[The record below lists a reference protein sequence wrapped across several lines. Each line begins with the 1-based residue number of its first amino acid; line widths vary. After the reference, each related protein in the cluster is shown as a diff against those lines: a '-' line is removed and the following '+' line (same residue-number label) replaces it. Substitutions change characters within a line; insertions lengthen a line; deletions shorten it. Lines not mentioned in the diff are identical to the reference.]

1 MLTELLPNL
10 FRIEVPLPGTPLKA
24 LNAYF
29 LKGTDRHL
37 LIDTGFN
44 NPKSKEAVIGALT
57 QLNVSPADCDFF
69 LTHLHADHTG
79 LVSELATDT
88 SYIYCSK
95 SDSEDIILFYSGN
108 YWGLLGHLL
117 LAHGFPE
124 DILQKT
130 IEQHPASRNG
140 VSRKLYFT
148 FVDEGDFIEIGEYKF
163 ICMLTPGHTPGHVCL
178 YEPNKKIL
186 ISGDHILG
194 NITPNITVWPKMQD
208 ALSQYLE
215 NLAKIEKLE
224 LDLILP
230 GHRGVITEGKKRIN
244 EIKLHHEKRLAETLE
259 ALNNGPLTAYQVASY
274 LTWDL
279 SYKSFEE
286 FPFPQKW
293 FATGETAAHLEYLV
307 EQEAVKKEISNGK
320 YLFSLI

>member
-1 MLTELLPNL
+1 MLTEILPNL

-24 LNAYF
+24 LNSYF

-44 NPKSKEAVIGALT
+44 NPKSKEAIMSAIA
-57 QLNVSPADCDFF
+57 QLNISLSDCDFF

-95 SDSEDIILFYSGN
+95 NDSEDIIRFFSGN
-108 YWGLLGHLL
+108 YWGLLGQLL
-117 LAHGFPE
+117 VAHGFPE

-130 IEQHPASRNG
+130 IDQHPASHNG
-140 VSRKLYFT
+140 VSRQLYFT
-148 FVDEGDFIEIGEYKF
+148 FVDDGDFIEIGEYKF

-178 YEPNKKIL
+178 YEPKKKIL

-194 NITPNITVWPKMQD
+194 NITPNITVWPQMQD
-208 ALSQYLE
+208 ALTQYLD
-215 NLAKIEKLE
+215 NLEKIAKLE
-224 LDLILP
+224 LDIILP
-230 GHRGVITEGKKRIN
+230 GHRNIITECHKRIN
-244 EIKLHHEKRLAETLE
+244 EIKLHHEKRLVE
-259 ALNNGPLTAYQVASY
+259 ALDALTDGPLTAYQAAQRM
-274 LTWDL
+274 TWDL
-279 SYKSFEE
+279 TYASFEE

-307 EQEAVKKEISNGK
+307 QQEAVKKDICDGR
-320 YLFSLI
+320 YVFSLV